1 MVAGNLVLRTFYV
14 DRDLDDAICA
24 CDEHYRFRFEL
35 FRRWLVAGMRSA
47 GDCVENVAPSASG
60 RPPVVRT
67 VWIDARIDSQLRREA
82 FHSGDAKNLIAMKY
96 LRVGMQGA
104 PKLKRFALVQTLAS
118 MPNVGND
125 DDFERS
131 SG

>member
-1 MVAGNLVLRTFYV
+1 MVADNLVLCTFHV

-24 CDEHYRFRFEL
+24 CDEGYRFRFEL
-35 FRRWLVAGMRSA
+35 FRRWLVAGMRSP
-47 GDCVENVAPSASG
+47 GDRVQEIAPHADG
-60 RPPVVRT
+60 HPPVLRT

-82 FHSGDAKNLIAMKY
+82 FHSGDSKNGIAMGY

-104 PKLKRFALVQTLAS
+104 PQLKRIALAQTLAK
-118 MPNVGND
+118 MPNVEND

-131 SG
+131 NG